1 MLRSLYIQNYA
12 LIEKLDISFGAGF
25 SVITGETGAGKS
37 IILGAIGL
45 LLGQRAEV
53 KAIRQGASKCVI
65 EARFDI
71 SAYGMEPFFEDN
83 ELEYEEECILRREV
97 YASGKS
103 RAFINDTP
111 ASLVQM
117 KELGEQLID
126 VHSQHQNLLLNKEGF
141 QLNVLDI
148 LSHND
153 EQLSTYQSLYRE
165 WKQAQQELADL
176 IARAEQNKADED
188 YIRFQLE
195 QLEEANLSAGE
206 QEELEQETDML
217 SHAEEIKAGLFRVG
231 QLLTSDEG
239 GLLAGLK
246 ESLNTML
253 GLQKVYSPA
262 TELAERLES
271 TYIELKDVSQEVS
284 SQEEDVEFNP
294 DRLEEVNDRLN
305 LIYTLQQKH
314 RATTVEE
321 LLTLA
326 EEYAAKLA
334 AITSYDER
342 IGELTTLCDTLY
354 NKVRKQAA
362 VLTKARTGAARE
374 VEKQM
379 ASRLVPLGMPNV
391 RFQVEM
397 GIRKEPGVHGE
408 DTVNFLFSANKNG
421 SLQNIS
427 SVASGGEI
435 ARVMLSIKAMI
446 AGAVKLPT
454 IVFDEIDTGVS
465 GEIADRM
472 ADIMQEMGDQDRQV
486 ISITHLPQIAARGC
500 AHYKVYKQDN
510 ETETNSHIRR
520 LADEERVEEIAHMLS
535 GATLTEAALNNAKA
549 LLGIKR

>member
-71 SAYGMEPFFEDN
+71 SAYGMEPFFEEN

-111 ASLVQM
+111 VSLVQM
-117 KELGEQLID
+117 KELGEQFID

-153 EQLSTYQSLYRE
+153 EQLSAYQSLYRE
-165 WKQAQQELADL
+165 WKQAQQDLADL

-206 QEELEQETDML
+206 QEELEQETDTL

-294 DRLEEVNDRLN
+294 ERLEEVNDRLN

-314 RATTVEE
+314 RVTTVEE
-321 LLTLA
+321 LLALT

-342 IGELTTLCDTLY
+342 IGELTILCDTLY
-354 NKVRKQAA
+354 NKVKKQAA
-362 VLTKARTGAARE
+362 VLTKARTSAARE

-379 ASRLVPLGMPNV
+379 ASRLIPLGMPNV

-397 GIRKEPGVHGE
+397 GMRKEPGVHGE

-421 SLQNIS
+421 ALQSIS

-472 ADIMQEMGDQDRQV
+472 ADIMQEMGEQDRQV

>member
-71 SAYGMEPFFEDN
+71 SAYGMEPFFEEN

-153 EQLSTYQSLYRE
+153 EQLSVYQSLYRE
-165 WKQAQQELADL
+165 WKQAQQDLADL

-206 QEELEQETDML
+206 QEELEQETDTL

-246 ESLNTML
+246 ESLNAML

-294 DRLEEVNDRLN
+294 ERLEEVNDRLN

-314 RATTVEE
+314 RVTTVEE
-321 LLTLA
+321 LLALT

-342 IGELTTLCDTLY
+342 IGELTILCDTLY
-354 NKVRKQAA
+354 NKVKKQAA
-362 VLTKARTGAARE
+362 VLTKARTSAARE

-397 GIRKEPGVHGE
+397 GMKKEPGVHGE

-421 SLQNIS
+421 ALQSIS

-472 ADIMQEMGDQDRQV
+472 ADIMQEMGEQDRQV

-520 LADEERVEEIAHMLS
+520 LTDEERVEEIAHMLS

>member
-12 LIEKLDISFGAGF
+12 LIEKLDIDFGSGF

-45 LLGQRAEV
+45 LLGQRADV
-53 KAIRQGASKCVI
+53 KSIRQGAAKCVI
-65 EARFDI
+65 EARFEI
-71 SAYGMEPFFEDN
+71 AGYGMRPFFEEN
-83 ELEYEEECILRREV
+83 ELEYEDECILRREV

-148 LSHND
+148 LAHD
-153 EQLSTYQSLYRE
+153 EEELNNYQSLHRE
-165 WKQAQQELADL
+165 WKQVQQDLEDL
-176 IARAEQNKADED
+176 IVLAEQNKADED

-195 QLEEANLSAGE
+195 QLEDAQLAVGE
-206 QEELEQETDML
+206 QEELEQEADTL
-217 SHAEEIKAGLFRVG
+217 SHAEEIKAGLFRAG
-231 QLLTSDEG
+231 QVMNSDEG
-239 GLLAGLK
+239 GLLSALK
-246 ESLNTML
+246 ECLNTML
-253 GLQKVYSPA
+253 GLQKVYPSA
-262 TELAERLES
+262 GELAERLES
-271 TYIELKDVSQEVS
+271 SYIELKDISQEVS
-284 SQEEDVEFNP
+284 GKEEEIEFNP
-294 DRLEEVNDRLN
+294 VRLEEVNDRLN

-314 RATTVEE
+314 RVTTVDE
-321 LLTLA
+321 LLALA
-326 EEYAAKLA
+326 DDYAAKLA
-334 AITSYDER
+334 NITSSDEQ
-342 IGELTTLCDTLY
+342 IEEL
-354 NKVRKQAA
+354 KVRSEALYSKVKKQAA
-362 VLTKARTGAARE
+362 VLTKLRTAAARE

-379 ASRLVPLGMPNV
+379 AARLIPLGMPNV
-391 RFQVEM
+391 RFRVEI
-397 GIRKEPGVHGE
+397 GARKEPGVHGA

-421 SLQNIS
+421 ALQSIS

-435 ARVMLSIKAMI
+435 ARVMLSVKAMI

-472 ADIMQEMGDQDRQV
+472 ADIMQEMGDSDRQV
-486 ISITHLPQIAARGC
+486 ISITHLPQIAARGR

-520 LADEERVEEIAHMLS
+520 LADEERIEEIAHMLS
-535 GATLTEAALNNAKA
+535 GATLTDAALNNAKA
-549 LLGIKR
+549 LLGIA

>member
-71 SAYGMEPFFEDN
+71 SAYGMEPFFEEN

-153 EQLSTYQSLYRE
+153 EQLSVYQSLYRE

-206 QEELEQETDML
+206 QEELEQETDTL

-294 DRLEEVNDRLN
+294 ERLEEVNDRLN

-314 RATTVEE
+314 RVTTVEE
-321 LLTLA
+321 LLALT

-354 NKVRKQAA
+354 NKVKKQAA
-362 VLTKARTGAARE
+362 VLTKARTGVARE

-379 ASRLVPLGMPNV
+379 ASRLIPLGMPNV

-397 GIRKEPGVHGE
+397 GMRKEPGVHGE

-421 SLQNIS
+421 ALQSIS

-472 ADIMQEMGDQDRQV
+472 ADIMQEMGEQDRQV

>member
-1 MLRSLYIQNYA
+1 MEA
-12 LIEKLDISFGAGF
+12 DT
-25 SVITGETGAGKS
+25 TGS
-37 IILGAIGL
+37 
-45 LLGQRAEV
+45 
-53 KAIRQGASKCVI
+53 
-65 EARFDI
+65 
-71 SAYGMEPFFEDN
+71 
-83 ELEYEEECILRREV
+83 
-97 YASGKS
+97 
-103 RAFINDTP
+103 
-111 ASLVQM
+111 
-117 KELGEQLID
+117 
-126 VHSQHQNLLLNKEGF
+126 
-141 QLNVLDI
+141 
-148 LSHND
+148 
-153 EQLSTYQSLYRE
+153 
-165 WKQAQQELADL
+165 ADL

-206 QEELEQETDML
+206 QEELEQETDTL

-294 DRLEEVNDRLN
+294 ERLEEVNDRLN

-314 RATTVEE
+314 RVTTVEE
-321 LLTLA
+321 LLALT

-354 NKVRKQAA
+354 NKVKKQAA

-397 GIRKEPGVHGE
+397 GMRKEPGVHGE

-421 SLQNIS
+421 ALQSIS

-472 ADIMQEMGDQDRQV
+472 ADIMQEMGEQDRRV

-510 ETETNSHIRR
+510 ETETNSHIRS

>member
-153 EQLSTYQSLYRE
+153 EQLSAYQSLYRE

-314 RATTVEE
+314 RVTTVEE
-321 LLTLA
+321 LLALT

-472 ADIMQEMGDQDRQV
+472 ADIMQEMGEQDRQV